1 MLNSNPR
8 SGFQFQK
15 WPRAYRAKTSR
26 EVLRLFSLLPNFNK
40 ISLIS
45 CFLQITCYSQESGGP
60 PKKEQSLKSKRKLR
74 KADKKKWKEER
85 SAQRAEEKNRDTH
98 HKRVQTKAVYK
109 RMKQSRAKSNAIRY
123 PDHRDALPCVLRIF
137 INIYNE
143 ILSR

>member
-1 MLNSNPR
+1 MLVR
-8 SGFQFQK
+8 FF
-15 WPRAYRAKTSR
+15 
-26 EVLRLFSLLPNFNK
+26 FSV
-40 ISLIS
+40 IIS

-109 RMKQSRAKSNAIRY
+109 RMKQSRAKSNAIRLNKREPFY
-123 PDHRDALPCVLRIF
+123 KRWFQNNQKRKRIH
-137 INIYNE
+137 ITKE
-143 ILSR
+143 RTS